1 MEAAVSEDLTW
12 LHERMTG
19 RLNPVRE
26 KAPEFIRKA
35 FPRTWYHPR
44 CRLITWFPRG
54 VLNEA
59 FADQVIEFIEMEERI
74 QEAPFDRYADLSGL
88 TYIRIGIDHTIQ
100 TARRRR
106 TVRQPVKSALFADTP
121 MSFSIAHSY
130 ELLMNNAMIEVRA
143 FKERAAAARWLEVPL
158 DTLECPS

>member
-1 MEAAVSEDLTW
+1 
-12 LHERMTG
+12 MTG
-19 RLNPVRE
+19 RPNPVGE

-44 CRLITWFPRG
+44 WRLLAWFPRG

-88 TYIRIGIDHTIQ
+88 SHIRIGIDHIIR

-106 TVRQPVKSALFADTP
+106 KAKQPVKAALFADNP
-121 MSFSIAHSY
+121 LAFGVAHSY
-130 ELLMNNAMIEVRA
+130 ELLMYDAMIEVRA
-143 FKERAAAARWLEVPL
+143 FKERVAAAVWLEVPVRML
-158 DTLECPS
+158 QCPS

>member
-1 MEAAVSEDLTW
+1 MDPVVSGNATW
-12 LHERMTG
+12 LHEGMTG
-19 RLNPVRE
+19 RPNPESKR
-26 KAPEFIRKA
+26 APEFIRKA

-44 CRLITWFPRG
+44 WRLLTWFPRG

-88 TYIRIGIDHTIQ
+88 THIRIGIDHIIH

-106 TVRQPVKSALFADTP
+106 KVKQPAKSALFSDNP
-121 MSFSIAHSY
+121 MTFGVAHSY
-130 ELLMNNAMIEVRA
+130 ELLMSDAMIEVRA
-143 FKERAAAARWLEVPL
+143 FKERRAAAQWL
-158 DTLECPS
+158 